1 VEHPK
6 DVEMEKA
13 PSNMDYCLDNLN
25 FEHPSATEELEQI
38 SASKRPLSYLVVVHI
53 VIGSPP
59 HVIQSKCDH

>member
-1 VEHPK
+1 
-6 DVEMEKA
+6 
-13 PSNMDYCLDNLN
+13 MDYCLDNLN